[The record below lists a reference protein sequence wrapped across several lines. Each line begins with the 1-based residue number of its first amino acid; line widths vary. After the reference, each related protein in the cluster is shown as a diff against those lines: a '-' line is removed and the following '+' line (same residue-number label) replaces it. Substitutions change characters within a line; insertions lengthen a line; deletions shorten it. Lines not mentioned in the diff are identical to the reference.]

1 MLVLS
6 TTQLGVNNSGML
18 NHLTTTLTDIVG
30 QYPGCGIFVC
40 GDFNR
45 LSLSRLTSQFKLK
58 QIIDKPTRGDKIL
71 DLVLTNLSH
80 TYDENA
86 VYTLPPFGLSDH
98 NVVIV
103 RTKKRPSRAGPSRKL
118 ISRRDTRASRK
129 AELGR
134 FFSAVDWSILDSA
147 PNIDDR
153 SRQLCDIITA
163 GLDAIMPA
171 VKSKVHLNDP
181 PWITPEFK
189 TLIAK
194 RQQAFM
200 SGDLASFRHL
210 RNTVNRERKALR
222 ERFFASKVKHL
233 KNTKPSQWWGEVKRI
248 AGMTPASGSDNLR
261 TLLHVE
267 GLDHYLPDRDVANA
281 INSAFLDQMKSFSP
295 LDAIPPFEANSAV
308 VTISEVDV
316 LTAIRK
322 LNPRKAAGPD
332 GIPSWVF
339 REYADFIAQPVTSIL
354 NCSFAE
360 QQLPPSW
367 KLADVVPIPK
377 QKPVEV
383 INKHLRP
390 ISLTPIISKL
400 AEDFVVSAIISVF

>member
-1 MLVLS
+1 M
-6 TTQLGVNNSGML
+6 
-18 NHLTTTLTDIVG
+18 
-30 QYPGCGIFVC
+30 
-40 GDFNR
+40 
-45 LSLSRLTSQFKLK
+45 
-58 QIIDKPTRGDKIL
+58 
-71 DLVLTNLSH
+71 
-80 TYDENA
+80 
-86 VYTLPPFGLSDH
+86 
-98 NVVIV
+98 VIV

-233 KNTKPSQWWGEVKRI
+233 KNTKPPQWWGEVKRI
-248 AGMTPASGSDNLR
+248 TGMTPASGSDNLR
-261 TLLHVE
+261 SLLHVE
-267 GLDHYLPDRDVANA
+267 GLDHHLPDRDVANA

-295 LDAIPPFEANSAV
+295 LDATLPFEANSAV
-308 VTISEVDV
+308 VTIVICV
-316 LTAIRK
+316 AYNVIWR
-322 LNPRKAAGPD
+322 
-332 GIPSWVF
+332 
-339 REYADFIAQPVTSIL
+339 
-354 NCSFAE
+354 
-360 QQLPPSW
+360 
-367 KLADVVPIPK
+367 K
-377 QKPVEV
+377 QKS
-383 INKHLRP
+383 P
-390 ISLTPIISKL
+390 ICNHKKCHQRGQISKHIIFDNRSFCFHL
-400 AEDFVVSAIISVF
+400 SSIPDSEPVGIFANNCKLFSSATDGTRHQGFTI

>member
-1 MLVLS
+1 MNILLANTQSLAPKIDEVRSVMLNVKPDLGFFTETWLRETIS
-6 TTQLGVNNSGML
+6 DSQVNIPGYSFIARNRCVDIHGGVGLYIHDSIKFKPLDEFSDPDFESLWVWLRPRRLPRGFPCLVAGTVYHPQLGVNNSGML

-153 SRQLCDIITA
+153 SRQPHPRRL
-163 GLDAIMPA
+163 
-171 VKSKVHLNDP
+171 S
-181 PWITPEFK
+181 
-189 TLIAK
+189 
-194 RQQAFM
+194 
-200 SGDLASFRHL
+200 
-210 RNTVNRERKALR
+210 
-222 ERFFASKVKHL
+222 
-233 KNTKPSQWWGEVKRI
+233 
-248 AGMTPASGSDNLR
+248 LR
-261 TLLHVE
+261 TI
-267 GLDHYLPDRDVANA
+267 LP
-281 INSAFLDQMKSFSP
+281 
-295 LDAIPPFEANSAV
+295 
-308 VTISEVDV
+308 
-316 LTAIRK
+316 
-322 LNPRKAAGPD
+322 
-332 GIPSWVF
+332 
-339 REYADFIAQPVTSIL
+339 TS
-354 NCSFAE
+354 ST
-360 QQLPPSW
+360 
-367 KLADVVPIPK
+367 
-377 QKPVEV
+377 
-383 INKHLRP
+383 RR
-390 ISLTPIISKL
+390 
-400 AEDFVVSAIISVF
+400 

>member
-1 MLVLS
+1 M
-6 TTQLGVNNSGML
+6 
-18 NHLTTTLTDIVG
+18 
-30 QYPGCGIFVC
+30 
-40 GDFNR
+40 
-45 LSLSRLTSQFKLK
+45 
-58 QIIDKPTRGDKIL
+58 
-71 DLVLTNLSH
+71 
-80 TYDENA
+80 
-86 VYTLPPFGLSDH
+86 
-98 NVVIV
+98 VIV

-233 KNTKPSQWWGEVKRI
+233 KNTKPC
-248 AGMTPASGSDNLR
+248 
-261 TLLHVE
+261 
-267 GLDHYLPDRDVANA
+267 
-281 INSAFLDQMKSFSP
+281 
-295 LDAIPPFEANSAV
+295 
-308 VTISEVDV
+308 
-316 LTAIRK
+316 IR
-322 LNPRKAAGPD
+322 
-332 GIPSWVF
+332 F
-339 REYADFIAQPVTSIL
+339 
-354 NCSFAE
+354 
-360 QQLPPSW
+360 
-367 KLADVVPIPK
+367 
-377 QKPVEV
+377 
-383 INKHLRP
+383 
-390 ISLTPIISKL
+390 
-400 AEDFVVSAIISVF
+400 

>member
-1 MLVLS
+1 
-6 TTQLGVNNSGML
+6 ML

-134 FFSAVDWSILDSA
+134 FFSAVDWSILDST

-163 GLDAIMPA
+163 SLDA
-171 VKSKVHLNDP
+171 
-181 PWITPEFK
+181 
-189 TLIAK
+189 
-194 RQQAFM
+194 
-200 SGDLASFRHL
+200 
-210 RNTVNRERKALR
+210 TVN
-222 ERFFASKVKHL
+222 
-233 KNTKPSQWWGEVKRI
+233 TRI
-248 AGMTPASGSDNLR
+248 
-261 TLLHVE
+261 
-267 GLDHYLPDRDVANA
+267 
-281 INSAFLDQMKSFSP
+281 
-295 LDAIPPFEANSAV
+295 
-308 VTISEVDV
+308 
-316 LTAIRK
+316 
-322 LNPRKAAGPD
+322 
-332 GIPSWVF
+332 
-339 REYADFIAQPVTSIL
+339 
-354 NCSFAE
+354 
-360 QQLPPSW
+360 
-367 KLADVVPIPK
+367 
-377 QKPVEV
+377 
-383 INKHLRP
+383 
-390 ISLTPIISKL
+390 
-400 AEDFVVSAIISVF
+400 

>member
-1 MLVLS
+1 M
-6 TTQLGVNNSGML
+6 
-18 NHLTTTLTDIVG
+18 
-30 QYPGCGIFVC
+30 
-40 GDFNR
+40 
-45 LSLSRLTSQFKLK
+45 
-58 QIIDKPTRGDKIL
+58 
-71 DLVLTNLSH
+71 
-80 TYDENA
+80 
-86 VYTLPPFGLSDH
+86 
-98 NVVIV
+98 VIV

-153 SRQLCDIITA
+153 SRQLCDITA

-248 AGMTPASGSDNLR
+248 ARMTPASGSDNLHS
-261 TLLHVE
+261 LLHVE
-267 GLDHYLPDRDVANA
+267 GLDHHLPDCDVANA
-281 INSAFLDQMKSFSP
+281 INSAFLDQMKSFLP
-295 LDAIPPFEANSAV
+295 LNAIPPFKANSAV

-316 LTAIRK
+316 WTAIRK
-322 LNPRKAAGPD
+322 LNPCKAAGPD
-332 GIPSWVF
+332 GIPS
-339 REYADFIAQPVTSIL
+339 
-354 NCSFAE
+354 
-360 QQLPPSW
+360 
-367 KLADVVPIPK
+367 
-377 QKPVEV
+377 V
-383 INKHLRP
+383 IY
-390 ISLTPIISKL
+390 
-400 AEDFVVSAIISVF
+400 

>member
-1 MLVLS
+1 MWLRPRRLPRGFPCLVAG
-6 TTQLGVNNSGML
+6 TVYHPQLGVNNSGML

-58 QIIDKPTRGDKIL
+58 QINIIDKPTRGDKIL

-80 TYDENA
+80 TYDKNA
-86 VYTLPPFGLSDH
+86 VYTLPLFGLSDR

-134 FFSAVDWSILDSA
+134 FFSAVDWSILDST

-163 GLDAIMPA
+163 SLDAIMPA

-194 RQQAFM
+194 HQQAFM

-210 RNTVNRERKALR
+210 
-222 ERFFASKVKHL
+222 
-233 KNTKPSQWWGEVKRI
+233 
-248 AGMTPASGSDNLR
+248 
-261 TLLHVE
+261 
-267 GLDHYLPDRDVANA
+267 
-281 INSAFLDQMKSFSP
+281 
-295 LDAIPPFEANSAV
+295 
-308 VTISEVDV
+308 
-316 LTAIRK
+316 
-322 LNPRKAAGPD
+322 
-332 GIPSWVF
+332 
-339 REYADFIAQPVTSIL
+339 
-354 NCSFAE
+354 
-360 QQLPPSW
+360 
-367 KLADVVPIPK
+367 
-377 QKPVEV
+377 
-383 INKHLRP
+383 
-390 ISLTPIISKL
+390 
-400 AEDFVVSAIISVF
+400 

>member
-1 MLVLS
+1 MILSNLNRSMNFRTLILCHFGCGLGQRGCLEDSPAWLLVLP

-86 VYTLPPFGLSDH
+86 VYTLPPFSLSDH
-98 NVVIV
+98 NMVII
-103 RTKKRPSRAGPSRKL
+103 RTKKRPSCAGPSRKL

-194 RQQAFM
+194 RLQAFM

-222 ERFFASKVKHL
+222 ERF
-233 KNTKPSQWWGEVKRI
+233 
-248 AGMTPASGSDNLR
+248 
-261 TLLHVE
+261 LL
-267 GLDHYLPDRDVANA
+267 L
-281 INSAFLDQMKSFSP
+281 
-295 LDAIPPFEANSAV
+295 
-308 VTISEVDV
+308 
-316 LTAIRK
+316 K
-322 LNPRKAAGPD
+322 LN
-332 GIPSWVF
+332 I
-339 REYADFIAQPVTSIL
+339 
-354 NCSFAE
+354 
-360 QQLPPSW
+360 
-367 KLADVVPIPK
+367 
-377 QKPVEV
+377 
-383 INKHLRP
+383 
-390 ISLTPIISKL
+390 
-400 AEDFVVSAIISVF
+400 